1 MIAQSR
7 VSILEMIKSVTDMYE
22 QVCRKSTKDLG
33 DNVHILAH
41 MVPINLFKEA
51 LLLDHDSKMS
61 KN

>member
-1 MIAQSR
+1 
-7 VSILEMIKSVTDMYE
+7 MYE